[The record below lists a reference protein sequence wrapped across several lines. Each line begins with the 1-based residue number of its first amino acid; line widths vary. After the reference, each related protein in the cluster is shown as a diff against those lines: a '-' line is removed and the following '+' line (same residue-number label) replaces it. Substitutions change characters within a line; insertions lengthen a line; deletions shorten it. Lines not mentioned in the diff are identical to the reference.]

1 MNLDRLRRVPL
12 FEALGTEELRWLA
25 EAARLRRFPKN
36 CMVILADDR
45 GDAFFI
51 IESGRAKV
59 SVTAPDGREVIL
71 SVLNPG
77 DFFGDMSLLD
87 GRPRSANVTTLSD
100 SEMFVLRRPDFQKAV
115 QLHPSIAVKLTVALA
130 QRLRHADR
138 QTASLALLGIA
149 DRVCGVLV
157 SLAEDEG
164 EETPEG
170 LVITRRP
177 THQVLAS
184 MAGTARE
191 TVTRVLRRLE
201 EEGYIRSEGKRL
213 VILRRPPEQGVD

>member
-12 FEALGTEELRWLA
+12 FEALGDEELGWLA
-25 EAARLRRFPKN
+25 EATRRRRFPKN

-51 IESGRAKV
+51 IESGQAKV

-87 GRPRSANVTTLSD
+87 GRPRSANVTTLGE
-100 SEMFVLRRPDFQKAV
+100 SEMLVLRRPDFLRAV
-115 QLHPSIAVKLTVALA
+115 ESHPGIAVKLMVTLA
-130 QRLRHADR
+130 DRLRHADR
-138 QTASLALLGIA
+138 QTASLALLGIS
-149 DRVCGVLV
+149 DRVCGVLT
-157 SLAEDEG
+157 SLAEEEA
-164 EETPEG
+164 EETAEG
-170 LVITRRP
+170 YVIRRRP

-184 MAGTARE
+184 MTGTARE
-191 TVTRVLRRLE
+191 TVTRVLRKLE
-201 EEGYIRSEGKRL
+201 DEGYIRTRGREM
-213 VILRRPPEQGVD
+213 VILKRRPEQA